1 MKKLK
6 DLLINFEYTVQGNL
20 DTEISDIIYDSR
32 KVEKGTAFVC
42 LKGYT
47 SDGHRYAKSAVEKG
61 ASALV
66 ISDSLDFEVPS
77 DVAVVKVDDTR
88 YALSLM
94 SIEFFGHPEDELYTV
109 AITGTKGKTTTT
121 AMVAEIFEHAG
132 IKTGTIG
139 TLGVVYGGET
149 HKTDNTTPE
158 SYIIQKS
165 MRDMINAG
173 CKAMV
178 IEASSIGLKHSRL
191 AGMTFDVGIFTNFS
205 DDHIGGV
212 EHKDLAEYLYCKSL
226 LFRQCKFAA
235 ANIDD
240 PAWKDITKDFK
251 GSVLTYGFADNAD
264 LKGKN
269 AHLLSENGFVG
280 VHFETEGIKNLS
292 VDVDIPG
299 KFNAYNALAAISAV
313 SFFDEIEDQMII
325 DALKVAKV
333 KGRVERVPVPYNYTL
348 IIDYA
353 HNALSMENVLET
365 LRQYNPHRL
374 ITMFGAGGNRPKV
387 RRYEMGETSGR
398 LSDLS
403 VVTED
408 NSRFEDVMDIIE
420 DIKTGLAKT
429 DGKYVVVPNR
439 RDAIKYCMDNAE
451 DGDIIVLAGKGHEDY
466 QEIKGV
472 KYHMDERN
480 HCRYSQRQKLNPLT
494 YKYSKKSRSEI
505 KFRPF
510 FHTLIKLNNH
520 SAVYTDNLSRDEP
533 CPVTA
538 EKHSSFGNIIGHTEH
553 IKRSFL
559 FKLLYGLLIKAFHH
573 SGHNHTGTNTVDTH
587 SRQTDLLGKT
597 FGKPDYTRL

>member
-1 MKKLK
+1 MMKLK
-6 DLLINFEYTVQGNL
+6 DLLINFEYTAQGNL

-61 ASALV
+61 ASALI

-77 DVAVVKVDDTR
+77 NVVVVKVEDTR

-408 NSRFEDVMDIIE
+408 NSRFEDVMDIIA

-472 KYHMDERN
+472 KYHMDEREIIADI
-480 HCRYSQRQKLNPLT
+480 LNG
-494 YKYSKKSRSEI
+494 KS
-505 KFRPF
+505 
-510 FHTLIKLNNH
+510 
-520 SAVYTDNLSRDEP
+520 
-533 CPVTA
+533 
-538 EKHSSFGNIIGHTEH
+538 
-553 IKRSFL
+553 
-559 FKLLYGLLIKAFHH
+559 
-573 SGHNHTGTNTVDTH
+573 
-587 SRQTDLLGKT
+587 
-597 FGKPDYTRL
+597 